1 MQDVCPVAHEFDVL
15 GRAVCALPVH
25 DGAFEHV
32 GELGPRAEKRGADE
46 VDHAPVLHQVVLQRV
61 ARQHHSPPEEQ
72 TQSIICKTRQICHLK
87 QNLSTISYLIS

>member
-1 MQDVCPVAHEFDVL
+1 MQNVCPVAHEFDVL

-25 DGAFEHV
+25 DGALEHV

-61 ARQHHSPPEEQ
+61 ACEYHSPSEAQ
-72 TQSIICKTRQICHLK
+72 TESIIGKTRQIRH
-87 QNLSTISYLIS
+87 YV